1 MKLRLRRMGNTNRPY
16 YRVVAIDER
25 MRRDGRCIEELG
37 SYDPL
42 KRPAVVTLKEEPI
55 LSWLGRGAQPSPTV
69 RELLRQKGILLKWE
83 LLQAGVPATE
93 ATQRV
98 AAALEKQTP
107 KPKRQRM
114 SKKAT
119 AKATAKSSEAAASAS
134 A

>member
-1 MKLRLRRMGNTNRPY
+1 MGNTNRPY

-25 MRRDGRCIEELG
+25 KRRDGRCVEELG

-42 KRPAVVTLKEEPI
+42 KRPAVVNLKEEPI
-55 LSWLGRGAQPSPTV
+55 LVWLGRGAQPSDTV

-83 LLQAGVPATE
+83 LLQAGVSATE

-98 AAALEKQTP
+98 AAALDKQTV
-107 KPKRQRM
+107 KVKRQRP

-119 AKATAKSSEAAASAS
+119 AKAAAQKGEAASAAAS
-134 A
+134 

>member
-1 MKLRLRRMGNTNRPY
+1 MGNTNRPY

-55 LSWLGRGAQPSPTV
+55 LTWLGRGAQPSPTV

-83 LLQAGVPATE
+83 LLQAGVSATE

-98 AAALEKQTP
+98 AASLEKQTV
-107 KPKRQRM
+107 KTKRQRP
-114 SKKAT
+114 SKKAA
-119 AKATAKSSEAAASAS
+119 AKAAAGDGEAAASGAS